1 VSEVPSAAQLLQD
14 IAWLK
19 SLATRLAN
27 DRDDADDLVQEAWI
41 AAWRRQ
47 PDATRPMRA
56 WLTKVVRDLA
66 GMKRRSDRRRAA
78 RHALTDDAQVPA
90 APDELVAQLRLHKH
104 LVELVLELDEPYR
117 STIIGRFVEG
127 RTSAS
132 IAQSLGIPA
141 GTVRKRL
148 HEALSRLRA
157 GLDAD
162 AGDRKRWAPAVL
174 AFAKGAMQVA
184 KPTKLVL
191 VVLAALV
198 LSAATVLT
206 LMIALPTRGGGGG
219 GGTTASTRSAEPT
232 ASRGAG
238 PAGPSGTAAATD
250 ARTPLRPVSEPRA
263 ADRAAMLAAIASA
276 REARDHRTGAPARS
290 PAMPAM
296 AGAPTAT
303 GSDSTATTLDIK
315 DNTGD
320 TSDWEKRALGTVN
333 HMLGQCYDLGLAEDP
348 TLTGT
353 VTIRFTLVGE
363 PGVGGLLERVEIVDA
378 DTTVTQQTI
387 RDCLTQQLYVLEL
400 DPPPDGVTVE
410 RELHLDVG
418 SGVVGADAGVP

>member
-1 VSEVPSAAQLLQD
+1 VTEVPRAEQLLQD

-19 SLATRLAN
+19 RLATTLVN

-90 APDELVAQLRLHKH
+90 TPDELVAQIRLHRL
-104 LVELVLELDEPYR
+104 LVELVIELDEPYR

-132 IAQSLGIPA
+132 IAQSLGIPS

-157 GLDAD
+157 GLDAN

-174 AFAKGAMQVA
+174 AFAKGGMHVA
-184 KPTKLVL
+184 KPTKPV
-191 VVLAALV
+191 VMVLAALLLASVATAVVV
-198 LSAATVLT
+198 LS
-206 LMIALPTRGGGGG
+206 MRGDG
-219 GGTTASTRSAEPT
+219 GGTTASTRATEIT
-232 ASRGAG
+232 ASSGAA
-238 PAGPSGTAAATD
+238 PAGPRAIAAATD
-250 ARTPLRPVSEPRA
+250 ARAPLQPVSA
-263 ADRAAMLAAIASA
+263 HRAAMLAAIASA
-276 REARDHRTGAPARS
+276 REAREHRTA
-290 PAMPAM
+290 
-296 AGAPTAT
+296 APTRTPAT
-303 GSDSTATTLDIK
+303 PATAGRDSTATTLDITDK
-315 DNTGD
+315 TGD
-320 TSDWEKRALGTVN
+320 TSEWAKRALGTLN
-333 HMLGQCYDLGLAEDP
+333 GLLGQCYDLGRAEDAN
-348 TLTGT
+348 LAGT
-353 VTIRFTLVGE
+353 VTVRFTLVGE
-363 PGVGGLLERVEIVDA
+363 PNVGGLLERVDIVDA
-378 DTTVTQQTI
+378 NTTITQQTI
-387 RDCLTQQLYVLEL
+387 RECLTQQLYALEL

-410 RELHLDVG
+410 RELHLE
-418 SGVVGADAGVP
+418 VP

>member
-1 VSEVPSAAQLLQD
+1 VAEVPSAEHLLQD

-66 GMKRRSDRRRAA
+66 GMKHRSDRRRAA
-78 RHALTDDAQVPA
+78 RHVLADDAQITA
-90 APDELVAQLRLHKH
+90 APDELMAQLRLHRL
-104 LVELVLELDEPYR
+104 LVELVIDLDEPYR
-117 STIIGRFVEG
+117 STIIARFVEG

-157 GLDAD
+157 GLDAN

-174 AFAKGAMQVA
+174 AFAKGGMQVA

-191 VVLAALV
+191 VALAVLLASAVTVMIV
-198 LSAATVLT
+198 LH
-206 LMIALPTRGGGGG
+206 MRGGG
-219 GGTTASTRSAEPT
+219 GGTTASTRSLETT
-232 ASRGAG
+232 ASSGAA
-238 PAGPSGTAAATD
+238 PAGPSVTATATD
-250 ARTPLRPVSEPRA
+250 ARTSLRPVSEHPA

-276 REARDHRTGAPARS
+276 REARDHRTTALTRTPAT
-290 PAMPAM
+290 PAIP
-296 AGAPTAT
+296 APTTT
-303 GSDSTATTLDIK
+303 GSDSTSTTLDLI

-320 TSDWEKRALGTVN
+320 TSEWAKRTLHTLDN
-333 HMLGQCYDLGLAEDP
+333 LLGQCEDLGRAEDP
-348 TLTGT
+348 KLAGT
-353 VTIRFTLVGE
+353 ITVQFTLVGE
-363 PGVGGLLERVEIVDA
+363 PNVGGLLEQVEIVDA
-378 DTTVTQQTI
+378 DTTITQQTI
-387 RDCLTQQLYVLEL
+387 RDCLTQQLYALEL
-400 DPPPDGVTVE
+400 VPPPDGVTIK
-410 RELHLDVG
+410 REIHLQ
-418 SGVVGADAGVP
+418 VP

>member
-1 VSEVPSAAQLLQD
+1 MAEVPSAELLLQD

-19 SLATRLAN
+19 RLATSLAS

-47 PDATRPMRA
+47 PDAARPLRA
-56 WLTKVVRDLA
+56 WFTKVVRDLA
-66 GMKRRSDRRRAA
+66 GMKHRSDRRRAA

-90 APDELVAQLRLHKH
+90 APDELVAQIRLHKL

-157 GLDAD
+157 GLDTN

-174 AFAKGAMQVA
+174 AFAKGGVQVA

-191 VVLAALV
+191 VVLAALLLV
-198 LSAATVLT
+198 SAAVVMIVL
-206 LMIALPTRGGGGG
+206 LTRGGGD
-219 GGTTASTRSAEPT
+219 GTTASTRSSEKTVSNSA
-232 ASRGAG
+232 A
-238 PAGPSGTAAATD
+238 PAGTSVTTAATD
-250 ARTPLRPVSEPRA
+250 ARTPLQPVSEHRA
-263 ADRAAMLAAIASA
+263 AERAAMLAAIASA
-276 REARDHRTGAPARS
+276 REARDHRTAPTRP
-290 PAMPAM
+290 PATP
-296 AGAPTAT
+296 GAPTTTA
-303 GSDSTATTLDIK
+303 SDSTATTLDIK
-315 DNTGD
+315 DKTGD
-320 TSDWEKRALGTVN
+320 TSDWAKRALGTLN
-333 HMLGQCYDLGLAEDP
+333 RQLGQCYDLGLAEDAN
-348 TLTGT
+348 LAGT

-363 PGVGGLLERVEIVDA
+363 PDVGGLLERVEIVDT
-378 DTTVTQQTI
+378 DTTITQQTI
-387 RDCLTQQLYVLEL
+387 RDCLTQQLYALEL
-400 DPPPDGVTVE
+400 DPPPDGVTIV
-410 RELHLDVG
+410 RQLSLK
-418 SGVVGADAGVP
+418 VP

>member
-1 VSEVPSAAQLLQD
+1 MAEAPSAEQLLQD
-14 IAWLK
+14 LAWLK
-19 SLATRLAN
+19 SLATRLAH

-66 GMKRRSDRRRAA
+66 GMKRRSDARRAA
-78 RHALTDDAQVPA
+78 RHAAADDAQVPA
-90 APDELVAQLRLHKH
+90 APDELLAQMRLHRL

-117 STIIGRFVEG
+117 STIIARFVEG

-132 IAQSLGIPA
+132 IAQALGIPA

-174 AFAKGAMQVA
+174 AFAKGGMQVA

-191 VVLAALV
+191 AVLAAL
-198 LSAATVLT
+198 LLGAATVV
-206 LMIALPTRGGGGG
+206 MIHLPTRAGG
-219 GGTTASTRSAEPT
+219 GGTPASTRSPATMVSSGAAPATPT
-232 ASRGAG
+232 V
-238 PAGPSGTAAATD
+238 PAAATD
-250 ARTPLRPVSEPRA
+250 ARAPRQPVSEPRA
-263 ADRAAMLAAIASA
+263 AERAAMLAAIARA
-276 REARDHRTGAPARS
+276 RGARDHRTAAPTRP
-290 PAMPAM
+290 PAMPRL
-296 AGAPTAT
+296 PTKA
-303 GSDSTATTLDIK
+303 GSDSTGTVLDIQDK
-315 DNTGD
+315 TGD
-320 TSDWEKRALGTVN
+320 TSEWEKRALGTVN

-348 TLTGT
+348 DLAGI
-353 VTIRFTLVGE
+353 VTIQFTLVGE

-378 DTTVTQQTI
+378 RTTIAQKTI
-387 RDCLTQQLYVLEL
+387 RDCLTQQLYALEL
-400 DPPPDGVTVE
+400 DPPPDGVTVD
-410 RELHLDVG
+410 REFTIK
-418 SGVVGADAGVP
+418 VP

>member
-1 VSEVPSAAQLLQD
+1 VAEVPNPEQLLQD

-66 GMKRRSDRRRAA
+66 GMKHRSDRRRAA

-90 APDELVAQLRLHKH
+90 APDELVAQIRLHRL
-104 LVELVLELDEPYR
+104 LVELVIELDEPYR
-117 STIIGRFVEG
+117 STIIARFVEG

-157 GLDAD
+157 GLDAN

-174 AFAKGAMQVA
+174 AFAKGGMQVA

-191 VVLAALV
+191 VVLAALLLASVATVMIV
-198 LSAATVLT
+198 LS
-206 LMIALPTRGGGGG
+206 MRGGGGRTTTSTRSSE
-219 GGTTASTRSAEPT
+219 TTASS
-232 ASRGAG
+232 GAA
-238 PAGPSGTAAATD
+238 PAGPSVTAAATD
-250 ARTPLRPVSEPRA
+250 ARTPLRPVSEHRA
-263 ADRAAMLAAIASA
+263 AERAAMLAAIASA
-276 REARDHRTGAPARS
+276 RESRDHRTAAPTRT
-290 PAMPAM
+290 PATP
-296 AGAPTAT
+296 GAPTTT
-303 GSDSTATTLDIK
+303 GSDSTATTLDLI

-320 TSDWEKRALGTVN
+320 TSEWAKRALRTLN
-333 HMLGQCYDLGLAEDP
+333 NLLGQCIDLGRAEDAN
-348 TLTGT
+348 LAGT
-353 VTIRFTLVGE
+353 IAVEFTLVGE
-363 PGVGGLLERVEIVDA
+363 PNVGGLLERVEIVDA
-378 DTTVTQQTI
+378 DTTITQQTI
-387 RDCLTQQLYVLEL
+387 RDCLTQQLYALEL
-400 DPPPDGVTVE
+400 VPPPDGVTVK
-410 RELHLDVG
+410 REIHLQ
-418 SGVVGADAGVP
+418 VP